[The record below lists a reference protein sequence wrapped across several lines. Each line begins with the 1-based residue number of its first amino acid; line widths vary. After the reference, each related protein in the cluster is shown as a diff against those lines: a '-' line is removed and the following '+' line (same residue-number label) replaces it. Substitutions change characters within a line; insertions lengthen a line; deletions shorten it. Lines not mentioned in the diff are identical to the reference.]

1 MIEDDHQL
9 RVALL
14 GWPGALEGKPLPGD
28 QIQLAFDQYRL
39 YLELTD
45 RISERRQT
53 ANSFFVAVNTAV
65 IALLGYIN
73 AEREPLRAQRFYFLV
88 TIAGIILCCLW
99 YRIIR
104 SYRDLNTARFAVVHQ
119 METLLPLR
127 PYTAEWDLVGR
138 GDVSRLYKPFTHI
151 EIGVP
156 WLFLALYALVFLSL
170 ILG

>member
-1 MIEDDHQL
+1 MIEDDRQL
-9 RVALL
+9 RASLL
-14 GWPGALEGKPLPGD
+14 GWPGAQEGEPLPAE
-28 QIQLAFDQYRL
+28 QLSVVFDQYRL

-45 RISERRQT
+45 RISQRRQT
-53 ANSFFVAVNTAV
+53 ANSFFVAVNTAL

-88 TIAGIILCCLW
+88 TVAGIVLCFLW

-119 METLLPLR
+119 MECLLPLR
-127 PYTAEWDLVGR
+127 PYSAEWDLVGR
-138 GDVSRLYKPFTHI
+138 GYVSRLYKPFTHI

-156 WLFLALYALVFLSL
+156 WLFLVLYATVFISL

>member
-1 MIEDDHQL
+1 MIQEDREL
-9 RVALL
+9 RASLF
-14 GWPGALEGKPLPGD
+14 GWPGATQGQPLPSD
-28 QIQLAFDQYRL
+28 QLPIVFDQYRL

-53 ANSFFVAVNTAV
+53 ANSFFVAVNTAL
-65 IALLGYIN
+65 IALLGYVN
-73 AEREPLRAQRFYFLV
+73 AEQESLGAQRFYFLV
-88 TIAGIILCCLW
+88 TVAGIVLCFLW

-119 METLLPLR
+119 IESLLPVR
-127 PYTAEWDLVGR
+127 PYRAEWDFVGR
-138 GDVSRLYKPFTHI
+138 GYVSRLYKPFTHI

-156 WLFLALYALVFLSL
+156 WLFFVLYATVFISL